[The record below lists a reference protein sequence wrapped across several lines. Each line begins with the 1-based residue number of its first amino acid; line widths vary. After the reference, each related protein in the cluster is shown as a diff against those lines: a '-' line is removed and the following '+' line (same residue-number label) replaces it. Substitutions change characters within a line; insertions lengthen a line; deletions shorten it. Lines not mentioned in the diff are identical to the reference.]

1 VDFLEWG
8 NNMNIP
14 QMQQRWTGYSSEGSG
29 SLLGAV
35 LGARQASVAERG
47 QDLRDK
53 YYDDQIAVRKAKAK
67 LKKGQSV
74 QRVNKLISDD
84 SEAERQRLRTEY
96 INKSTGFWQQPWSW
110 MWNREGV
117 KTEHGLEFDKMAPRQ
132 IFQPDMEQI
141 IGSDENVAPDPSQVG
156 QYLNTESSDA
166 QTLLDMMML
175 NQLGG
180 QNK

>member
-1 VDFLEWG
+1 MIV
-8 NNMNIP
+8 P
-14 QMQQRWTGYSSEGSG
+14 QMQQRWTGYSSEGSR
-29 SLLGAV
+29 SLLDGV
-35 LGARQASVAERG
+35 LGARQASVNERQANVAERG

-53 YYDDQIAVRKAKAK
+53 YYEDQIAVRKAKAK

-74 QRVNKLISDD
+74 QKINRLISDD

-96 INKSTGFWQQPWSW
+96 INRTTGFWHQPWRW
-110 MWNREGV
+110 MWDREGV
-117 KTEHGLEFDKMAPRQ
+117 KAEHGLEFDRMAPRQ

-180 QNK
+180 YNK